1 MTILAPDHPA
11 SNLHG
16 RWKALFCLASDGS
29 LGAVQSLAYEPI
41 GGGNPALSAKA
52 IHGSLTCRSRTPGRL
67 ASIWRRP
74 AHRFP
79 LRGCPKQSISQLLT
93 THRVI
98 RILAPLSVWP
108 PDASYPN
115 TPLRKPRQGIPRSP
129 PSRQTVERSSKGLRR
144 PGKRRQRGGLLFDTS
159 EIIVKANDLR

>member
-1 MTILAPDHPA
+1 MAILAPDHPA
-11 SNLHG
+11 ANPHG

-29 LGAVQSLAYEPI
+29 LGAVQSVAYKPI

-74 AHRFP
+74 AHRIP

-93 THRVI
+93 PHRVI
-98 RILAPLSVWP
+98 RMVAPLSIWP
-108 PDASYPN
+108 PDANCPN
-115 TPLRKPRQGIPRSP
+115 TPLRRPRQGIPRSP
-129 PSRQTVERSSKGLRR
+129 PSRQTVERGSKGLRR
-144 PGKRRQRGGLLFDTS
+144 RGKCRQRGGLLFGTS
-159 EIIVKANDLR
+159 EIMVKATDLR